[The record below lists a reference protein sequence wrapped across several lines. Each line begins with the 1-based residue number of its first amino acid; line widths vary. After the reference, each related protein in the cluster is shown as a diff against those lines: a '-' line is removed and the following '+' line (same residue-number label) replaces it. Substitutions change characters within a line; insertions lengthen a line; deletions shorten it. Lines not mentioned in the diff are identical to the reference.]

1 MFQQKIQTLNKLNKD
16 LKMDDI
22 LMKELQAYLRWI
34 SESEKEE
41 KFQFIQELP
50 ERLRSKMAIY
60 IYE

>member
-41 KFQFIQELP
+41 KFQFI
-50 ERLRSKMAIY
+50 
-60 IYE
+60 